1 LSSRPLPPLR
11 PGSLAALVTPVAL
24 AIGVL
29 MAVSVGLGLAAT
41 VAVLYGPLIFLN
53 LPLGLTLW
61 TPLTFMESLNFPW
74 SGPAVVSV
82 LLLAAWLGTLPA
94 NRRARAAVLARQRW
108 VVGSVVLFLLWS
120 TLSLLWAENP
130 GIALEG
136 LVEWLIAAS
145 IFVVVATTI
154 SSPRHVRAML
164 WAFLLGAV
172 ASVLIGLITT
182 GLKPSPSAIISA
194 SQSEGRLSGGVS
206 DPNYLAAG
214 VVAAAVVAGA
224 LLATSR
230 RAATRWV
237 LAVSIAVL
245 TLGEVASESRGGL
258 LAAGGAALAALVLF
272 KRRRLAV
279 GAILAIIVSVAAAWF
294 VADPAAWHR
303 VTNFNG
309 GGTGRSDLWKVAW
322 RIGTHNP
329 VVGVGLDNFVTQEA
343 RYVREP
349 GVLTSVALIADKPHV
364 VHNLYLEAFTETGVV
379 GFVLLAIMML
389 GFLSCGVRAAK
400 GFDARGQPE
409 LATLAR
415 AVAVAEFSIC
425 VALFFLSDGQD
436 QRFWILF
443 ALGAALQGLVPST
456 GRATGIARSRST
468 V

>member
-1 LSSRPLPPLR
+1 MTP
-11 PGSLAALVTPVAL
+11 AALLTGA
-24 AIGVL
+24 L

-41 VAVLYGPLIFLN
+41 VALLYAPLIFLN

-61 TPLTFMESLNFPW
+61 TPLTFMESLHFPW

-108 VVGSVVLFLLWS
+108 VVGSIVLFLLWS
-120 TLSLLWAENP
+120 ALSLLWAESP

-145 IFVVVATTI
+145 VFVVVATTI
-154 SSPRHVRAML
+154 SNRRYVRAML
-164 WAFLLGAV
+164 WAFVLGGA
-172 ASVLIGLITT
+172 ASVLIGLLTT
-182 GLKPSPSAIISA
+182 GLTPSPNAIVSA
-194 SQSEGRLSGGVS
+194 SQAEGRLTGGVS

-214 VVAAAVVAGA
+214 VVAGAVIAGG

-230 RAATRWV
+230 RAGARWV
-237 LAVSIAVL
+237 LAISIVIL

-258 LAAGGAALAALVLF
+258 LAAGGAALAALILF

-279 GAILAIIVSVAAAWF
+279 GAILAIIVSVAALWF
-294 VADPAAWHR
+294 VAYPSAWHR
-303 VTNFNG
+303 VSNFNG

-329 VVGVGLDNFVTQEA
+329 IVGIGLDNFVTQEA
-343 RYVREP
+343 KYVREP
-349 GVLTSVALIADKPHV
+349 GVLTSVASIVDKPHV
-364 VHNLYLEAFTETGVV
+364 VHNLYLEAFTETGVI
-379 GFVLLAIMML
+379 GFMLLIAMML

-415 AVAVAEFSIC
+415 AVVVAEFSIY
-425 VALFFLSDGQD
+425 VALFFLSDGTD
-436 QRFWILF
+436 ERFWILF
-443 ALGAALQGLVPST
+443 GLGAALLGLAPGT
-456 GRATGIARSRST
+456 ARSASRRGHIRN
-468 V
+468 VPD